1 MARFLFAIETN
12 QSAGVEKALEAGMD
26 VYPLNPKSAQAY
38 RQRKAPSGVKDDQ
51 LDAWSFADALRV
63 DGQNWKPLRPE
74 GSLIKELR
82 LLCRDEVGLFDQR
95 AGFINQLRHA
105 LAEYYP
111 TALEAFEDW
120 TSVSAWMFLQRFPT
134 PELLAQAGKRQ
145 WQKFL
150 HSRRLWGSDQ
160 GPRRMEIF
168 ARATEFAGTAP
179 TVKAK
184 SLLAL
189 SLVQMLFSIE
199 KQLAV
204 YRQRIEEL
212 FARHP
217 DHDLFGSLPG

>member
-1 MARFLFAIETN
+1 
-12 QSAGVEKALEAGMD
+12 
-26 VYPLNPKSAQAY
+26 
-38 RQRKAPSGVKDDQ
+38 
-51 LDAWSFADALRV
+51 
-63 DGQNWKPLRPE
+63 
-74 GSLIKELR
+74 
-82 LLCRDEVGLFDQR
+82 
-95 AGFINQLRHA
+95 

-111 TALEAFEDW
+111 AALEAFEDW
-120 TSVSAWMFLQRFPT
+120 TSVSAWMFLQRFPS

-168 ARATEFAGTAP
+168 AHATEFGGSAP
-179 TVKAK
+179 TAKAK

-189 SLVQMLFSIE
+189 SLVQMLFVIE

-217 DHDLFGSLPG
+217 DHDLFGSLPGAGPRFAD

>member
-1 MARFLFAIETN
+1 
-12 QSAGVEKALEAGMD
+12 
-26 VYPLNPKSAQAY
+26 
-38 RQRKAPSGVKDDQ
+38 
-51 LDAWSFADALRV
+51 
-63 DGQNWKPLRPE
+63 
-74 GSLIKELR
+74 
-82 LLCRDEVGLFDQR
+82 
-95 AGFINQLRHA
+95 
-105 LAEYYP
+105 
-111 TALEAFEDW
+111 
-120 TSVSAWMFLQRFPT
+120 MFLQRFPT
-134 PELLAQAGKRQ
+134 PESLAQAGKRQ

-217 DHDLFGSLPG
+217 DHDLFGSLPGAGPKLAPRLLFEIGDDRERFGGDPQNLQCLAGTAPVTERSGKRRYCFTRWACDKHVRHAIHLFAEQSLSRCTWAERDYQHHRQKDQRHANALRRLGHRWLKIIHKMWLDRTLYHP